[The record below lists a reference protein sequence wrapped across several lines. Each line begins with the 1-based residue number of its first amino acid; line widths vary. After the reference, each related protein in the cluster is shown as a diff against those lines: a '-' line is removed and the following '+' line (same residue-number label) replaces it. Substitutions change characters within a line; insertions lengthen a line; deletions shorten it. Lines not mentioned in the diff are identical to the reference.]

1 MAKVVWTLEETDE
14 VIRRAGEEAE
24 ESARVATAA
33 FLYLVAACCI
43 VAGTWI
49 LVSMTQRVV
58 KSVWHYYKV
67 RRPIERAK
75 KQE

>member
-1 MAKVVWTLEETDE
+1 MAKVIWTLEETDE

-33 FLYLVAACCI
+33 FLYLVAAGCI
-43 VAGTWI
+43 VAGTW
-49 LVSMTQRVV
+49 LLASMARRFGA
-58 KSVWHYYKV
+58 SVWHYYKV